1 MTTKRKAAKP
11 ASHKTEKVTMP
22 KKHEAVEQEPP
33 PGYQAVADTGA
44 KAPEPDNEPPFIQV
58 PEAERLQTPPA
69 LVDMSPYV
77 RRLSENLSSN
87 LPSEA
92 VENGEWDVPGDHVL
106 RQIKLQVP
114 DGKYRVIG
122 HGWIMEIADQ
132 ELAHIT
138 KATPTT
144 DPAEY
149 TTIE

>member
-1 MTTKRKAAKP
+1 MTKKRKAAKP
-11 ASHKTEKVTMP
+11 ASHKTEKRTMQ
-22 KKHEAVEQEPP
+22 KKHEAVAPA
-33 PGYQAVADTGA
+33 PGYREAVADTGA
-44 KAPEPDNEPPFIQV
+44 KAPEPDTAPPFINV

-77 RRLSENLSSN
+77 RRLSENLSGN
-87 LPSEA
+87 LPPEA

-114 DGKYRVIG
+114 DGKYRVLG